1 MTESLPAVSA
11 KAPLSQRHKM
21 RTMDDLTPEQEQR
34 LFDAVNADRLKEEL
48 NKKLLAESEDFDALV
63 AEWLRTRK
71 SPQTARRYRN
81 AVRRWLAWCA
91 ERGVTPILAEPKDA
105 DLWAAEMPNTMA
117 PASINS
123 AISGVSSLYSTLVK
137 WRKIPATPFLKIAR
151 RAEEP
156 KKHEIPTAAEVKRIL
171 EAME

>member
-1 MTESLPAVSA
+1 MTDNLPARR
-11 KAPLSQRHKM
+11 APLP
-21 RTMDDLTPEQEQR
+21 TLDDVDDDAKKQVLKGVA
-34 LFDAVNADRLKEEL
+34 FDALKDEMRRRI
-48 NKKLLAESEDFDALV
+48 LAESEDFDALV